1 MDEHFSINLY
11 SDYLTKIEELK
22 EKIRKIL
29 EEENKELKR
38 KNEEQK

>member
-1 MDEHFSINLY
+1 MHERFSVNIGLY
-11 SDYLTKIEELK
+11 YLHKIDELK
-22 EKIRKIL
+22 ERIHEL